1 MTQAS
6 VRTHVLEGLRSG
18 TLPREAARALVGAF
32 GNGHACDVCGEPTLP
47 SSTTYRMR
55 LGSGA
60 GARSAYMHCH
70 CFETWDELRRAGAA
84 ASPES
89 V

>member
-1 MTQAS
+1 MTEAS
-6 VRTHVLEGLRSG
+6 VRQRVLEGLSTG
-18 TLPREAARALVGAF
+18 TLPREAARALVGAY
-32 GNGHACDVCGEPTLP
+32 GNGHACDVCGEPTSP

-70 CFETWDELRRAGAA
+70 CFETWDALRRS
-84 ASPES
+84 ASEDSRES
-89 V
+89 A